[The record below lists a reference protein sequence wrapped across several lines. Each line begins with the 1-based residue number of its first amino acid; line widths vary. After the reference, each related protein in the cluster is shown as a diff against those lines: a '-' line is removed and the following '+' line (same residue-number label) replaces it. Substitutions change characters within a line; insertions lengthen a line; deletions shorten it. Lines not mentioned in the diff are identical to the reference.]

1 MPSGSVLFYSG
12 NSIYYH
18 TCLSH
23 SPIPEENTVY
33 DTHITDKQFKNL
45 AGIVHKVCG
54 INLNESK
61 KNLLK
66 ARIAKRLRATRVT
79 SITSYIELI
88 ERDKDEFENF
98 IDGITTNHTYFF
110 RENKHCEY
118 ILSILDPSKSY
129 KIWSAASS
137 SGEEAYSIAMQMMEH
152 RLRFEIFASDISD
165 TMLDTALR
173 GVYPLERT
181 RAVPK
186 DYLHKYFQKGINH
199 SANKVKI
206 KKEVQDRIR
215 FGKYNLVTGNPPKAE
230 YDIIFCRNV
239 MIYFDLPTKQKV
251 VDDMYTALKPGGYFI
266 FGQSESIVGIRTHL
280 KTISP
285 SIYQKR

>member
-1 MPSGSVLFYSG
+1 M
-12 NSIYYH
+12 
-18 TCLSH
+18 
-23 SPIPEENTVY
+23 Y
-33 DTHITDKQFKNL
+33 DTSITEKQFKNL
-45 AGIVHKVCG
+45 ARIVHEVSG
-54 INLNESK
+54 INLNDSK

-66 ARIAKRLRATRVT
+66 ARIAKRLRATKLT
-79 SITSYIELI
+79 TITDYIARI
-88 ERDKDEFENF
+88 ETDRDEFNQF

-110 RENKHCEY
+110 RENKHCEF
-118 ILSILDPSKSY
+118 ILNTLDRSQRL

-137 SGEEAYSIAMQMMEH
+137 SGEEAYTIAIQLMEN
-152 RLRFEIFASDISD
+152 RFQFEIFASDISD
-165 TMLDTALR
+165 TMLETASR
-173 GVYPLERT
+173 GVYPLDRV

-186 DYLHKYFQKGINH
+186 PLLHKYFQKGVNH

-206 KKEVQDRIR
+206 RNEVKTNIT
-215 FGKYNLVTGNPPKAE
+215 FGKFNLVTGTPPKSQ

-251 VDDMYTALKPGGYFI
+251 VNDMYNALKPGGYFI
-266 FGQSESIVGIRTHL
+266 FGQSESLVGIATTL